1 MKKLIETHKCFIE
14 LLDSGIVR
22 VETKAGASIEQID
35 LDDNYRV
42 FVEELKIER
51 ALFLIVFGK
60 DGLVDAA
67 SMQRFA
73 NPDRNQMKIAEA
85 LVVHS
90 VEHALEANFFLKKFP
105 LQHPIKVF
113 DLEEDAIM
121 WLKLQLI

>member
-1 MKKLIETHKCFIE
+1 MIETHKCFIE
-14 LLDSGIVR
+14 MIDSGIVR
-22 VETKAGASIEQID
+22 VETKRGAYID
-35 LDDNYRV
+35 QVDLEHNYRV
-42 FVEELKIER
+42 FVEELKTEC
-51 ALFLIVFGK
+51 ALFLIGFDENGV
-60 DGLVDAA
+60 VDVA
-67 SMQRFA
+67 SMQRFS

-121 WLKLQLI
+121 WLKLQLT

>member
-1 MKKLIETHKCFIE
+1 MIQTDKCYIEV
-14 LLDSGIVR
+14 LDDGIVR
-22 VETKAGASIEQID
+22 VETKKGVTIEQSD

-60 DGLVDAA
+60 DGVVDVA

-113 DLEEDAIM
+113 DQESDARV
-121 WLKLQLI
+121 WLRLQLS

>member
-1 MKKLIETHKCFIE
+1 MI
-14 LLDSGIVR
+14 DSGIVR
-22 VETKAGASIEQID
+22 VETKRGAYID
-35 LDDNYRV
+35 QVDLEHNYRV
-42 FVEELKIER
+42 FVEELKIEC
-51 ALFLIVFGK
+51 ALFLIVFDENGV
-60 DGLVDAA
+60 VDVA
-67 SMQRFA
+67 SMQRFS

-121 WLKLQLI
+121 WLKLQLT

>member
-1 MKKLIETHKCFIE
+1 MIQTDKCYIEVLE
-14 LLDSGIVR
+14 DGIVR
-22 VETKAGASIEQID
+22 VETKKGVSIEQND

-42 FVEELKIER
+42 FVEELKVER

-60 DGLVDAA
+60 DGVVDVA

-113 DLEEDAIM
+113 DQESDARV
-121 WLKLQLI
+121 WLRLQLS